1 MINKG
6 NKNSKCDLC
15 CTRLENFGVSIGG
28 NILLYDVN
36 LHIHCGELTGI
47 IGPNGAGKT
56 TLLKAIVGEIP
67 FTGTMSFLD
76 ANGLRTGSPLI
87 GYVPQKLDF
96 GPGSPASVLD
106 FCSACI
112 SNIPV
117 WLARPRRNRQRVYDN
132 LARVQAEHL
141 INRRICELSGG
152 ELQRVLLA
160 CALDP
165 VPNLLLL
172 DEPVTGVDPRG
183 LDLFYGMVSELRKE
197 HDLSI
202 IMVSHDHGM
211 ISRYADRIVLLDQT
225 VLAVGQPSEVFHA
238 RDFVSLFGQRWTAE
252 LCHGQEAATTIHHPT
267 REVNS

>member
-1 MINKG
+1 MINK
-6 NKNSKCDLC
+6 KNRAEKCNLC
-15 CTRLENFGVSIGG
+15 CTRLDNFGVRIGG
-28 NILLYDVN
+28 NPLLYDVN

-67 FTGTMSFLD
+67 YSGNMNFLD
-76 ANGLRTGSPLI
+76 AKGLRTGHPLI
-87 GYVPQKLDF
+87 GYVPQRLDF

-112 SNIPV
+112 SNVPV
-117 WLARPRRNRQRVYDN
+117 WLSHPRRNRQRVFDN
-132 LARVQAEHL
+132 LTRVQAEHL
-141 INRRICELSGG
+141 MNRRVCELSGG

-172 DEPVTGVDPRG
+172 DEPVAGVDPRG
-183 LDLFYGMVSELRKE
+183 LEIFYRMVSELRRE

-211 ISRYADRIVLLDQT
+211 ISQYADRLILLDQT
-225 VLAVGQPSEVFHA
+225 VLAAGTPAEVF
-238 RDFVSLFGQRWTAE
+238 RNQQFLNLFGSQWNTE
-252 LCHGQEAATTIHHPT
+252 IYHGQEAATTIHHPVS
-267 REVNS
+267 EVNP